1 MKKRLGVIGVGIGG
15 SYGARIH
22 QNPNAELV
30 AICARSLEKLQ
41 KRKLLYNNEI
51 GANPNLYVDVDEM
64 IEKENLDGVIVATP
78 SSTHHEIA
86 IKAIQAG
93 LAVLVDKPVDINI
106 ENIVKIKTALELSP
120 VPFGVIYPL
129 RFHSI
134 YRGFKDLVDQKKL
147 GRSLI
152 CDLRLKWFRDQIYY
166 DKGGWKGT
174 WAYDGGGSL
183 MNQGAHPLDLLCWL
197 FGRPVKILGD
207 FSHLA
212 HNIETE
218 DWASAIVEFSSGIKC
233 TITTTT
239 CAKFSDGDQIS
250 FDYHAE
256 KGSVT
261 VVNGVVQEGKEILNE
276 NPSPF
281 AHPVEDFID
290 ALVQDRKP
298 FIGLEEASYS
308 VELINGIYRSAREGK
323 CVYP

>member
-15 SYGARIH
+15 SYGTRIH
-22 QNPNAELV
+22 QNPRAELV
-30 AICARSLEKLQ
+30 AICARSLDKLQ

-106 ENIVKIKTALELSP
+106 ENIIKIKTALEISP

-134 YRGFKDLVDQKKL
+134 YRGFKDLVEQKKL

-152 CDLRLKWFRDQIYY
+152 CDLRLKWFRDQAYY

-218 DWASAIVEFSSGIKC
+218 DWASAIVEFSSGVKC

-239 CAKFSDGDQIS
+239 CAKFIDGDQIC
-250 FDYHAE
+250 FDYHSE
-256 KGSVT
+256 NGSIT
-261 VVNGVVQEGKEILNE
+261 LVNGVVLEGKDFLNE

-298 FIGLEEASYS
+298 FIGLEEATYS

>member
-1 MKKRLGVIGVGIGG
+1 MKKRLGVIGVGVGG

-22 QNPNAELV
+22 QNSNAELV

-41 KRKLLYNNEI
+41 KRKALYLSEI
-51 GANPNLYVDVDEM
+51 GANPNLYIDVDEM
-64 IEKENLDGVIVATP
+64 IEKESLDGVIIATP

-93 LAVLVDKPVDINI
+93 IAVLVDKPVDINI
-106 ENIVKIKTALELSP
+106 ENIVKIKNALDLSP

-129 RFHSI
+129 RFHAV
-134 YRGFKDLVDQKKL
+134 YRGLKDLVDQKKL

-152 CDLRLKWFRDQIYY
+152 CDLRLKWFRDQAYY

-174 WAYDGGGSL
+174 WAFDGGGSL
-183 MNQGAHPLDLLCWL
+183 MNQGAHPIDLLCWL
-197 FGRPVKILGD
+197 FGKPVKTIGD

-218 DWASAIVEFSSGIKC
+218 DWATGIVEFSNGVKC
-233 TITTTT
+233 NITTTT
-239 CAKFSDGDQIS
+239 CAKYIGGDQIC

-256 KGSVT
+256 NGSIT
-261 VVNGVVQEGKEILNE
+261 LVNGVAVEGKELLIE
-276 NPSPF
+276 NQAPF
-281 AHPVEDFID
+281 THPVEDFID
-290 ALVQDRKP
+290 ALVQNRKP
-298 FIGLEEASYS
+298 FISLEDASYS